1 MNEADKK
8 DIDRLNRIFS
18 LLKEMASIKEI
29 KRWMHEPIEEWNYE
43 SPASELERGNT
54 VGVLNLVERIYNGE
68 CGF

>member
-1 MNEADKK
+1 
-8 DIDRLNRIFS
+8 
-18 LLKEMASIKEI
+18 MASIKEI